1 MERNNII
8 AAPQVADVDAAF
20 DRWSE
25 NHIGSRNDFYD
36 FLTSP
41 GAERDRFFSDN
52 NTSVNFIGLVAAQT
66 IID

>member
-20 DRWSE
+20 ARWSE
-25 NHIGSRNDFYD
+25 SHIGSRKDFYD

-41 GAERDRFFSDN
+41 GAERDKFFRQNKSELL
-52 NTSVNFIGLVAAQT
+52 FFGLVAAQT
-66 IID
+66 ILD